1 MDSDLAWI
9 NGKNWCYADAFK
21 RCIISGAI
29 YHFYHFLSVAVL
41 SVIAELLVWATR
53 VLWTPHAMQTRNMTI
68 RTLPLSR
75 DLFIWLYSRCV
86 LRRHTNYRQQVNST
100 RGSPGSADN
109 HGEHKVRGGKLAID
123 QTPDSYVG
131 RGPGDNYSAH
141 VDRFRL
147 R

>member
-1 MDSDLAWI
+1 MTSLFDCTLAV
-9 NGKNWCYADAFK
+9 F
-21 RCIISGAI
+21 
-29 YHFYHFLSVAVL
+29 SVDIL
-41 SVIAELLVWATR
+41 
-53 VLWTPHAMQTRNMTI
+53 
-68 RTLPLSR
+68 
-75 DLFIWLYSRCV
+75 
-86 LRRHTNYRQQVNST
+86 NYRQQVNST